1 MLIAYF
7 VRSQERAEV
16 FDFMMTTEFG
26 EHQFVGGSYMEQE
39 NLYNL
44 L

>member
-7 VRSQERAEV
+7 VRSQERAKV

-26 EHQFVGGSYMEQE
+26 EHWFTHTMQ
-39 NLYNL
+39 LYFAID
-44 L
+44 